1 MEQQLQDWKGM
12 TRFLQHRSPDR
23 TAQTAVFV
31 LSLLFSLQRIL
42 AATVLLE
49 WNSSPDPKA
58 IGYFL
63 RLGKA
68 PNAYTLR
75 FDAQANTR
83 FSPTNLIVGKKYF
96 ATVTAY
102 NSDLVESN
110 PSNEIS
116 FIVSETAVTSNPPAL
131 SCLVLPDFS
140 LMLSWNAE
148 PGRQYQ
154 VQYTYNAQS
163 TNWLALSSTFFAES
177 TSCRIIDPQPL
188 NLPRHYRLQLLLENR
203 TTTVSQISFAP

>member
-1 MEQQLQDWKGM
+1 MTQVLQL
-12 TRFLQHRSPDR
+12 RSPGR
-23 TAQTAVFV
+23 TALIAVFALFLV
-31 LSLLFSLQRIL
+31 LSWQRTF
-42 AATVLLE
+42 AGTVSFE
-49 WNSSPDPKA
+49 WNPSPDLKA

-63 RLGKA
+63 RVGKA

-83 FSPTNLIVGKKYF
+83 FSLTNLIVGKKYF

-116 FIVSETAVTSNPPAL
+116 FIVPEATVTPNPPAL

-140 LMLSWNAE
+140 LMLFWNAE
-148 PGRQYQ
+148 PGQKYQ
-154 VQYTYNAQS
+154 VQYAYNAQS
-163 TNWLALSSTFFAES
+163 TNWLPLSPPFFAEI

-188 NLPRHYRLQLLLENR
+188 TLPRHYRLQLLLENK